1 MRGVCLK
8 TTFTALLAIA
18 IILAVAALPV
28 VYGQSGAKYTWN
40 RYRPLIG
47 GIRVTT
53 VVYFYNDYGYFESTA
68 WSTLS
73 YPVIRNSDNQVG
85 VIIAGHAIYEVPGT
99 PDYAWVFQPNF
110 TAWDY
115 SAILN
120 YINITTLANVNV
132 SGDFAFVPY
141 QNVAPKLLYITQ
153 DFNPRPIQLY
163 INSTVR
169 WSDLYAGMYVYKT
182 GENTSTTSGVIVDI
196 QPSCPLID
204 LNTGSLYIYNY
215 CILANIVVSSGDSG
229 APLYEFYTG
238 RDGSRWVGLVGHL
251 HGVEIDI
258 RTGQPSY
265 AIFISV
271 EALYQSG
278 YTPLTAG

>member
-1 MRGVCLK
+1 LK
-8 TTFTALLAIA
+8 TTFTALLA
-18 IILAVAALPV
+18 LAVVLAGVALPV
-28 VYGQSGAKYTWN
+28 VYGQSGAEYTWN

-53 VVYFYNDYGYFESTA
+53 DVYFYNDYGYFEARA

-85 VIIAGHAIYEVPGT
+85 VIIAGHAVYGVPGT
-99 PDYAWVFQPNF
+99 PDYARVFQPNF
-110 TAWDY
+110 TNLD
-115 SAILN
+115 
-120 YINITTLANVNV
+120 YINTITLANVNV

-141 QNVAPKLLYITQ
+141 QNVAPQLLYITQ

-163 INSTVR
+163 INSTGR
-169 WSDLYAGMYVYKT
+169 WSDLYNGMYVYKT
-182 GENTSTTSGVIVDI
+182 GENTSTTSGRIVDI

-204 LNTGSLYIYNY
+204 LNTGSVYVYYY
-215 CILANIVVSSGDSG
+215 CILADIVTLPGDSG
-229 APLYEFYTG
+229 APLYEYYAG
-238 RDGSRWVGLVGHL
+238 RDGSQWVGLVGHL
-251 HGVEIDI
+251 LG
-258 RTGQPSY
+258 RTLDTNL

-278 YTPLTAG
+278 YTPLTAR

>member
-1 MRGVCLK
+1 LK
-8 TTFTALLAIA
+8 TTFIALLA
-18 IILAVAALPV
+18 LAVVLAVIALPV
-28 VYGQSGAKYTWN
+28 VYGQSGAEYTWN

-169 WSDLYAGMYVYKT
+169 WSDLFNGTYVYKT
-182 GENTSTTSGVIVDI
+182 GENTSTTSGWMRDKHENCTFQDIHTGNKYVYYYCIYVDI
-196 QPSCPLID
+196 VTLP
-204 LNTGSLYIYNY
+204 
-215 CILANIVVSSGDSG
+215 GDSG
-229 APLYEFYTG
+229 APLYEYYAG

-251 HGVEIDI
+251 LGRTVE
-258 RTGQPSY
+258 TNL
-265 AIFISV
+265 AVFISV
-271 EALYQSG
+271 EAIYQSG

>member
-1 MRGVCLK
+1 LR
-8 TTFTALLAIA
+8 TTFIALLA
-18 IILAVAALPV
+18 LAVVLAGATLPV
-28 VYGQSGAKYTWN
+28 VYGQSGAEYTWN

-53 VVYFYNDYGYFESTA
+53 DVYFANDYGYFESRA

-73 YPVIRNSDNQVG
+73 YPVIRNSDNQLG
-85 VIIAGHAIYEVPGT
+85 VIIAGHAVYGVPGT
-99 PDYAWVFQPNF
+99 PYYVWVFQPNF
-110 TAWDY
+110 TTLDY
-115 SAILN
+115 FAVLN
-120 YINITTLANVNV
+120 YINTITLANLNV

-141 QNVAPKLLYITQ
+141 QNVAPQLLYITQ

-169 WSDLYAGMYVYKT
+169 WSDLYSGTYVYKT
-182 GENTSTTSGVIVDI
+182 GENTSTTSGRIVDI

-204 LNTGSLYIYNY
+204 LNTGSVYIYYY
-215 CILANIVVSSGDSG
+215 CILADIVTLPGDSG
-229 APLYEFYTG
+229 APLYEYYAG
-238 RDGSRWVGLVGHL
+238 RDGSQWVGLVGHL
-251 HGVEIDI
+251 HGVEID
-258 RTGQPSY
+258 RQTGQPSY